1 MVRVEILEKIQAATP
16 GDKVLSLSLLAYNQL
31 PVTADL
37 LDNDIPAW
45 KNVNEL
51 INNVSLIPFI
61 YNLPANSQ
69 TPIIINFLFNTIKIG
84 AASAIS
90 IGGDLSNYQS
100 NPDVKFKIP
109 GIGLNTKPTGN
120 EGWITNEEWSD
131 STYTSLVELTLQP
144 DTDTGMPGGLTMDN
158 INIVIKP

>member
-16 GDKVLSLSLLAYNQL
+16 GDKVDLLSLLAYNQL

-51 INNVSLIPFI
+51 IANISLIPFI
-61 YNLPANSQ
+61 YNLPAGSA

-84 AASAIS
+84 AASAVS

-100 NPDVKFKIP
+100 NPDVKFKLVIDST
-109 GIGLNTKPTGN
+109 NTKPIGN
-120 EGWITNEEWSD
+120 EGWITNEEWAD
-131 STYTSLVELTLQP
+131 NTYTSLVALTINP
-144 DTDTGMPGGLTMDN
+144 DTDTGMPGGLTKDN
-158 INIVIKP
+158 INIIIKP